1 MGLPYQQSLSFACPL
16 WHTRERL
23 CINQVRSLLSMRCV
37 LQGYSFNPRL
47 YSRVLLGTA
56 SLVRLWPQSPKLPKN
71 LGAALIF
78 WREERGLWTAVR
90 EKRPLKGEFR
100 EVSKSSRILKSC
112 ISDPSFEREKIIVWS
127 VSLSLLISHPKDIK
141 QILLMCDSHLTVFQ
155 AITNHIFDCYR
166 VDVLERANWCD
177 RTNV

>member
-1 MGLPYQQSLSFACPL
+1 M
-16 WHTRERL
+16 H
-23 CINQVRSLLSMRCV
+23 CV
-37 LQGYSFNPRL
+37 LLGYSFNPRL

-56 SLVRLWPQSPKLPKN
+56 GLVRLWPQSPKLPKN

-78 WREERGLWTAVR
+78 WREERGLWTAIR

-141 QILLMCDSHLTVFQ
+141 QVLLMCDSHLTVFQ
-155 AITNHIFDCYR
+155 TESESSVSDRTSHIFDCYR
-166 VDVLERANWCD
+166 VDVLERVNWCD